1 MTAMKSF
8 FTGSLLLL
16 SSILFAQGLDQRCT
30 QTGQS
35 ACVDWDRGVV
45 MAEGLG
51 APASSAKNDAQR
63 NATALRAARLDAA
76 RNMLEMIK
84 GINLSSSTTM
94 RDAMVQNDT
103 IRTKVQGRLFGLRP
117 SGKPRYFSDGSVSI
131 LMEASL
137 RQTIPKEALSGSS
150 SGEAP
155 REISAPSSSTTVS
168 SRLDPGKVYTGLI
181 IDARGSGAQPAMSP
195 KIYDEEGNELYGSA
209 YVDQEFVQKHGMA
222 GYVRDLDQA
231 LVNDR
236 VQGTP
241 AVLKALSS
249 SGSNQTDLI
258 LSKADADQLRSLAD
272 NLNFLREARVVIVLD

>member
-1 MTAMKSF
+1 MKAMRIFITSTVF
-8 FTGSLLLL
+8 LLTG
-16 SSILFAQGLDQRCT
+16 ILYAQGLDQRCT
-30 QTGQS
+30 QMGDS

-51 APASSAKNDAQR
+51 APASSAKNTAQK
-63 NATALRAARLDAA
+63 NATALRAAKLDAA

-103 IRTKVQGRLFGLRP
+103 VRTQVQGRLFGLRP

-137 RQTIPKEALSGSS
+137 RQTIPDEALTSS
-150 SGEAP
+150 NGEAP
-155 REISAPSSSTTVS
+155 RENSRPSSGS
-168 SRLDPGKVYTGLI
+168 SASDRLDPGRVNTGLI

-231 LVNDR
+231 LANDR

-249 SGSNQTDLI
+249 SGANQTDLI
-258 LSKADADQLRSLAD
+258 LSKSDADQLRGLAD
-272 NLNFLREARVVIVLD
+272 HLNFLREARVVIVLD

>member
-1 MTAMKSF
+1 MKAMRIFITSTVF
-8 FTGSLLLL
+8 LLTG
-16 SSILFAQGLDQRCT
+16 ILYAQGLDQRCT
-30 QTGQS
+30 QMGES

-51 APASSAKNDAQR
+51 APASSAKNTAQK
-63 NATALRAARLDAA
+63 NTTALRAAKLDAA

-94 RDAMVQNDT
+94 RDAMIQNDT
-103 IRTKVQGRLFGLRP
+103 IRTQVQGRLFGLRP

-137 RQTIPKEALSGSS
+137 RQTIPDEALTSSTGEALREISGPSSGSS
-150 SGEAP
+150 G
-155 REISAPSSSTTVS
+155 SA
-168 SRLDPGKVYTGLI
+168 RLDPGRVYTGLI

-231 LVNDR
+231 LANDR

-249 SGSNQTDLI
+249 SGANQTDLI
-258 LSKADADQLRSLAD
+258 LSKSDADQLRGLAD
-272 NLNFLREARVVIVLD
+272 HLNFLREARVVIVLD

>member
-1 MTAMKSF
+1 MKAMRIFITSTVF
-8 FTGSLLLL
+8 LLTG
-16 SSILFAQGLDQRCT
+16 ILYAQGLDQRCT
-30 QTGQS
+30 QMGES

-51 APASSAKNDAQR
+51 APASSAKNTAQK
-63 NATALRAARLDAA
+63 NATALRAAKLDAA

-84 GINLSSSTTM
+84 GINISSSTTL

-103 IRTKVQGRLFGLRP
+103 IRTQVQGRLFGLRP

-137 RQTIPKEALSGSS
+137 RQTIPDEALTSS
-150 SGEAP
+150 TGEGP
-155 REISAPSSSTTVS
+155 REISGPSSGS
-168 SRLDPGKVYTGLI
+168 SGSARLDPRKVYTGLI

-209 YVDQEFVQKHGMA
+209 YVDPEFVQKHGMA

-231 LVNDR
+231 LANDR

-249 SGSNQTDLI
+249 SGANQTDLI
-258 LSKADADQLRSLAD
+258 LSKSDADQLRGLAD
-272 NLNFLREARVVIVLD
+272 HLNFLREARVVIVLD

>member
-1 MTAMKSF
+1 MKAMRIF
-8 FTGSLLLL
+8 ITCTVFLLTG
-16 SSILFAQGLDQRCT
+16 ILYAQELDQRCT
-30 QTGQS
+30 QMGES
-35 ACVDWDRGVV
+35 ACVDWDLGVV

-51 APASSAKNDAQR
+51 APASSAKNTAQK
-63 NATALRAARLDAA
+63 NATALRAAKLDAA

-103 IRTKVQGRLFGLRP
+103 VRTQVQGRLFGLRP

-137 RQTIPKEALSGSS
+137 RKTIPDEALTSSNGEVPKEISGPSSGSS
-150 SGEAP
+150 G
-155 REISAPSSSTTVS
+155 SAK
-168 SRLDPGKVYTGLI
+168 LDPRKVYTGLV

-231 LVNDR
+231 LANDR

-241 AVLKALSS
+241 AVLKAFSS
-249 SGSNQTDLI
+249 SGANQTDLI
-258 LSKADADQLRSLAD
+258 LSKSDAVQLRGLAD
-272 NLNFLREARVVIVLD
+272 HLNFLREARVVIVLD

>member
-1 MTAMKSF
+1 MKAMRIFITSTVF
-8 FTGSLLLL
+8 LLTG
-16 SSILFAQGLDQRCT
+16 ILYAQGLDQRCT
-30 QTGQS
+30 QMGES

-51 APASSAKNDAQR
+51 APASSAKNIAQK
-63 NATALRAARLDAA
+63 NATALRAAKLDAA

-103 IRTKVQGRLFGLRP
+103 VRTQVQGRLFGLRP

-137 RQTIPKEALSGSS
+137 RQTIPDEALTSPT
-150 SGEAP
+150 GEAP
-155 REISAPSSSTTVS
+155 REISGPSSGS
-168 SRLDPGKVYTGLI
+168 SGSARLDPGRVYTGLI

-231 LVNDR
+231 LANDR

-249 SGSNQTDLI
+249 SGANQTDLI
-258 LSKADADQLRSLAD
+258 LSKSDADQLRGLAD
-272 NLNFLREARVVIVLD
+272 HLNFLREARMVIVLD

>member
-1 MTAMKSF
+1 MKAMRIFITSTVF
-8 FTGSLLLL
+8 LLTG
-16 SSILFAQGLDQRCT
+16 ILYAQGLDQRCT
-30 QTGQS
+30 QMGES

-51 APASSAKNDAQR
+51 APASSAKNTAQK
-63 NATALRAARLDAA
+63 NATALRAAKLDAA

-84 GINLSSSTTM
+84 GITLSSSTTM
-94 RDAMVQNDT
+94 RAAMVQNDT
-103 IRTKVQGRLFGLRP
+103 IRTQVQGRLFGLRP

-137 RQTIPKEALSGSS
+137 RQTIPDEALTSSTGEATREISGPSSGSS
-150 SGEAP
+150 G
-155 REISAPSSSTTVS
+155 SA
-168 SRLDPGKVYTGLI
+168 RLDPGKVYTGLI

-195 KIYDEEGNELYGSA
+195 KIYDEEGNELFGSA

-222 GYVRDLDQA
+222 GYVRNLDQA
-231 LVNDR
+231 LANDR

-249 SGSNQTDLI
+249 SGANQTDLI
-258 LSKADADQLRSLAD
+258 LSKSDADQLRGLAD
-272 NLNFLREARVVIVLD
+272 HLNFLREARVVIVLD

>member
-1 MTAMKSF
+1 MKAMRIFITSTVF
-8 FTGSLLLL
+8 LLTG
-16 SSILFAQGLDQRCT
+16 ILYAQGLDQRCT
-30 QTGQS
+30 QMGES

-51 APASSAKNDAQR
+51 APARSAKNIAQK
-63 NATALRAARLDAA
+63 NATAQRAAKLDAA

-84 GINLSSSTTM
+84 GINLSSSTTL

-103 IRTKVQGRLFGLRP
+103 IRTQVQGRLFGLRP

-137 RQTIPKEALSGSS
+137 RQTIPDEALTSSTGEAHSEIPGPPSGSS
-150 SGEAP
+150 G
-155 REISAPSSSTTVS
+155 SA
-168 SRLDPGKVYTGLI
+168 RLDPGSVYTGLI

-231 LVNDR
+231 LANDR

-249 SGSNQTDLI
+249 SGANQTDLI
-258 LSKADADQLRSLAD
+258 LSKSDADQLRGLAD
-272 NLNFLREARVVIVLD
+272 HLNFLREARVVIVLD

>member
-1 MTAMKSF
+1 MKAMRIFITSTVF
-8 FTGSLLLL
+8 LLTG
-16 SSILFAQGLDQRCT
+16 ILYAQGLDQRCT
-30 QTGQS
+30 QMGES

-51 APASSAKNDAQR
+51 APASSAKNIAQK
-63 NATALRAARLDAA
+63 NATALRAAKLDAA

-103 IRTKVQGRLFGLRP
+103 IRTQVQGRLFGLRP

-137 RQTIPKEALSGSS
+137 RQAIPDEALT
-150 SGEAP
+150 
-155 REISAPSSSTTVS
+155 SST
-168 SRLDPGKVYTGLI
+168 RLDPGRVYTGLI

-231 LVNDR
+231 LTNDR

-249 SGSNQTDLI
+249 SGANQTDLI
-258 LSKADADQLRSLAD
+258 LSKSDADQLRGLAD
-272 NLNFLREARVVIVLD
+272 HLNFLREARVVIVLD

>member
-1 MTAMKSF
+1 MKAMRIFITSTVF
-8 FTGSLLLL
+8 LLTG
-16 SSILFAQGLDQRCT
+16 ILYAQGLDQRCT
-30 QTGQS
+30 QMGES

-51 APASSAKNDAQR
+51 APASSAKNIAQK
-63 NATALRAARLDAA
+63 NATALRAAKLDAA

-103 IRTKVQGRLFGLRP
+103 VRTQVQGRLFGLRP

-137 RQTIPKEALSGSS
+137 RQTIPDEALTSS
-150 SGEAP
+150 TGGAP
-155 REISAPSSSTTVS
+155 REISGPSSGS
-168 SRLDPGKVYTGLI
+168 SGSARLDPGKVYTGLI

-231 LVNDR
+231 LANDR

-249 SGSNQTDLI
+249 SGANQTDLI
-258 LSKADADQLRSLAD
+258 LSKSDADQLRGLAD
-272 NLNFLREARVVIVLD
+272 HLNFLREARVVIVLD

>member
-1 MTAMKSF
+1 MRIFITSTVF
-8 FTGSLLLL
+8 LLTG
-16 SSILFAQGLDQRCT
+16 ILYAQGLDQRCT
-30 QTGQS
+30 QMGDS

-51 APASSAKNDAQR
+51 APASSAKNTAQK
-63 NATALRAARLDAA
+63 NATALRAAKLDAA

-84 GINLSSSTTM
+84 GINLSSNTTI

-103 IRTKVQGRLFGLRP
+103 VRTQIQGRLFGLRP

-131 LMEASL
+131 IMEASL
-137 RQTIPKEALSGSS
+137 RQTIPDEALTSSTGEAPSEISGPSSGSS
-150 SGEAP
+150 G
-155 REISAPSSSTTVS
+155 SA
-168 SRLDPGKVYTGLI
+168 RLDPGRVYTGLI

-231 LVNDR
+231 LANER

-249 SGSNQTDLI
+249 SGANQTDLI
-258 LSKADADQLRSLAD
+258 LSKSDADQLRSLAD
-272 NLNFLREARVVIVLD
+272 HLNFLREARVVIVLD

>member
-1 MTAMKSF
+1 MKAMRIFITSTVF
-8 FTGSLLLL
+8 LLTG
-16 SSILFAQGLDQRCT
+16 IIYAQGLDQRCT
-30 QTGQS
+30 QMGES

-51 APASSAKNDAQR
+51 APASSAKNTAQK
-63 NATALRAARLDAA
+63 NATALRAAKLDAA

-103 IRTKVQGRLFGLRP
+103 VRTQVQGRLFGLRP

-137 RQTIPKEALSGSS
+137 RQTIPDEALISS
-150 SGEAP
+150 STGGAP
-155 REISAPSSSTTVS
+155 REISGPSSGS
-168 SRLDPGKVYTGLI
+168 SGSARLDPGRVYTGLI

-209 YVDQEFVQKHGMA
+209 YVDQKFVQKHGMA
-222 GYVRDLDQA
+222 GYVRDLEQA
-231 LVNDR
+231 LANDR
-236 VQGTP
+236 VKGTP

-249 SGSNQTDLI
+249 SGANQTDLI
-258 LSKADADQLRSLAD
+258 LSKSDADQLRSLAD
-272 NLNFLREARVVIVLD
+272 HLNFLREARVVIVLD

>member
-1 MTAMKSF
+1 MKAMRIFITSTVF
-8 FTGSLLLL
+8 LLTG
-16 SSILFAQGLDQRCT
+16 ILYAQGLDQRCT
-30 QTGQS
+30 QMGES

-51 APASSAKNDAQR
+51 APASSAKNTAQK
-63 NATALRAARLDAA
+63 NATALRAAKLDAA

-103 IRTKVQGRLFGLRP
+103 IRTQVQGRLFGLRP

-137 RQTIPKEALSGSS
+137 RQTIPDEALTSPTR
-150 SGEAP
+150 EVP
-155 REISAPSSSTTVS
+155 REISGPSSGS
-168 SRLDPGKVYTGLI
+168 SDSAKLDQGRVYTGLI

-231 LVNDR
+231 LANDR

-249 SGSNQTDLI
+249 SGANQTDLI
-258 LSKADADQLRSLAD
+258 LSKSDADQLRGLAD
-272 NLNFLREARVVIVLD
+272 HLNFLHEARVVIVLD

>member
-1 MTAMKSF
+1 MRIFITSTVF
-8 FTGSLLLL
+8 LLTG
-16 SSILFAQGLDQRCT
+16 ILYAQGLDQRCT
-30 QTGQS
+30 KMGES

-51 APASSAKNDAQR
+51 APASSAKNIAQK
-63 NATALRAARLDAA
+63 NAAALRAAKLDAA

-84 GINLSSSTTM
+84 GINLSSSTTL

-103 IRTKVQGRLFGLRP
+103 IRTQVQGRLFGLRS

-137 RQTIPKEALSGSS
+137 RQTIPDKALTSS
-150 SGEAP
+150 TGEAP
-155 REISAPSSSTTVS
+155 REISGPSSGS
-168 SRLDPGKVYTGLI
+168 SSSARLDPGRVYTGLI

-231 LVNDR
+231 LANDR

-249 SGSNQTDLI
+249 SGANQTDLI
-258 LSKADADQLRSLAD
+258 LSKSDADQLRGLAD
-272 NLNFLREARVVIVLD
+272 HLNFLREARVVIVLD

>member
-1 MTAMKSF
+1 MKAMRIFITSTVF
-8 FTGSLLLL
+8 LLTG
-16 SSILFAQGLDQRCT
+16 ILYAQGLDQRCT
-30 QTGQS
+30 QMGES

-51 APASSAKNDAQR
+51 APASSAKNIAQK
-63 NATALRAARLDAA
+63 NATALRAAKLDAA

-103 IRTKVQGRLFGLRP
+103 VRTQVQGRLFGLRP

-137 RQTIPKEALSGSS
+137 RQTIPDEALTSS
-150 SGEAP
+150 AGEAP
-155 REISAPSSSTTVS
+155 REISGPSSGS
-168 SRLDPGKVYTGLI
+168 SGSARLDPGRVYTGLI

-231 LVNDR
+231 LANDR

-249 SGSNQTDLI
+249 SGANQTDLI
-258 LSKADADQLRSLAD
+258 LSKSDADQLRGLAD
-272 NLNFLREARVVIVLD
+272 HLNFLREARVVIVLD

>member
-1 MTAMKSF
+1 
-8 FTGSLLLL
+8 
-16 SSILFAQGLDQRCT
+16 
-30 QTGQS
+30 
-35 ACVDWDRGVV
+35 
-45 MAEGLG
+45 
-51 APASSAKNDAQR
+51 
-63 NATALRAARLDAA
+63 
-76 RNMLEMIK
+76 MLEMIK

-103 IRTKVQGRLFGLRP
+103 IRTQVQGRLFGLRP

-137 RQTIPKEALSGSS
+137 RQTIPDEALTSS
-150 SGEAP
+150 TGEAP
-155 REISAPSSSTTVS
+155 REISGPSSGS
-168 SRLDPGKVYTGLI
+168 SGSARLDPKRVYTGLV

-231 LVNDR
+231 LANDR

-249 SGSNQTDLI
+249 SGANQTDLI
-258 LSKADADQLRSLAD
+258 LSKSDADQLRGLAD
-272 NLNFLREARVVIVLD
+272 HLNFLREARVVIVLD

>member
-1 MTAMKSF
+1 MKAMRIFITSTVF
-8 FTGSLLLL
+8 LLTG
-16 SSILFAQGLDQRCT
+16 ILYAQGLDQRCT
-30 QTGQS
+30 QMGES

-51 APASSAKNDAQR
+51 APASSAKNIAQK
-63 NATALRAARLDAA
+63 NATALRAAKLDAA

-103 IRTKVQGRLFGLRP
+103 IRTQVQGRLFGLRP

-137 RQTIPKEALSGSS
+137 RQTIPDEALTSS
-150 SGEAP
+150 TGLAP
-155 REISAPSSSTTVS
+155 REISGPSSGS
-168 SRLDPGKVYTGLI
+168 SGSARLDPGRAYTGLV

-231 LVNDR
+231 LANDR

-249 SGSNQTDLI
+249 SGANQTDLI
-258 LSKADADQLRSLAD
+258 LSKSDADQLRGLAD
-272 NLNFLREARVVIVLD
+272 HLNFLREARVVIVLD

>member
-1 MTAMKSF
+1 MKAMRIFITSTVF
-8 FTGSLLLL
+8 LLTG
-16 SSILFAQGLDQRCT
+16 ILYAQGLDKRCT
-30 QTGQS
+30 QMGES

-45 MAEGLG
+45 MTEGLG
-51 APASSAKNDAQR
+51 APASSAKNIAQK
-63 NATALRAARLDAA
+63 NATALRAAKLDAA

-103 IRTKVQGRLFGLRP
+103 IRTQVQGRLFGLRP
-117 SGKPRYFSDGSVSI
+117 SSKPRYFSDGSVSI

-137 RQTIPKEALSGSS
+137 RQTIPDEALTSS
-150 SGEAP
+150 TGGAP
-155 REISAPSSSTTVS
+155 REISGPSSGS
-168 SRLDPGKVYTGLI
+168 SDSARLDPGRVYTGLI

-231 LVNDR
+231 LANDR

-249 SGSNQTDLI
+249 SGANQTDLI
-258 LSKADADQLRSLAD
+258 LSKSDADQLQSLAD
-272 NLNFLREARVVIVLD
+272 HLNFLREARVVIVLD

>member
-1 MTAMKSF
+1 MKAMRIFITSTVF
-8 FTGSLLLL
+8 LLTG
-16 SSILFAQGLDQRCT
+16 ILYAQGLDQRCT
-30 QTGQS
+30 QMGES

-51 APASSAKNDAQR
+51 APASSAKNIAQK
-63 NATALRAARLDAA
+63 NATALRAAKLDAA

-103 IRTKVQGRLFGLRP
+103 VRTQVQGRLFGLRP

-137 RQTIPKEALSGSS
+137 KQTIPDEALTSS
-150 SGEAP
+150 TGEVP
-155 REISAPSSSTTVS
+155 REISGPSSGS
-168 SRLDPGKVYTGLI
+168 SGSARLDPGRVYTGLI

-209 YVDQEFVQKHGMA
+209 YVDQEFLQKFGMA

-231 LVNDR
+231 LANDR

-249 SGSNQTDLI
+249 SGANQTDLI
-258 LSKADADQLRSLAD
+258 LSKSDADQLRILAD
-272 NLNFLREARVVIVLD
+272 HLNFLREARVVIILD

>member
-1 MTAMKSF
+1 MKAMRIFITSTVF
-8 FTGSLLLL
+8 LLTG
-16 SSILFAQGLDQRCT
+16 ILYAQGLDQRCT
-30 QTGQS
+30 QMGES

-51 APASSAKNDAQR
+51 APASSAKNIAQK
-63 NATALRAARLDAA
+63 NATALRAAKLDAA

-103 IRTKVQGRLFGLRP
+103 VRTQVQGRLFGLRP

-137 RQTIPKEALSGSS
+137 RQTIPDEALTSS
-150 SGEAP
+150 TGGAP
-155 REISAPSSSTTVS
+155 REISGPSSGS
-168 SRLDPGKVYTGLI
+168 SDSARLDPGRVYTGLV

-231 LVNDR
+231 LANDR

-249 SGSNQTDLI
+249 SGANQTDLI
-258 LSKADADQLRSLAD
+258 LSKYDADQLRGLED
-272 NLNFLREARVVIVLD
+272 HLNFLREARVVIVLD

>member
-1 MTAMKSF
+1 MKAMRIFITSTVF
-8 FTGSLLLL
+8 LLTV
-16 SSILFAQGLDQRCT
+16 ILYAQGLDQRCT
-30 QTGQS
+30 QMGES

-51 APASSAKNDAQR
+51 APASSAKNTAQK
-63 NATALRAARLDAA
+63 NATALRAAKLDAA

-103 IRTKVQGRLFGLRP
+103 VRTQVQGRLFGLRP

-137 RQTIPKEALSGSS
+137 RQTIPHEALTSS
-150 SGEAP
+150 TGEAP
-155 REISAPSSSTTVS
+155 REISGPSSGS
-168 SRLDPGKVYTGLI
+168 SGSARLDPGRVYTGLI

-231 LVNDR
+231 LANDR

-249 SGSNQTDLI
+249 SGANQTDLI
-258 LSKADADQLRSLAD
+258 LSKSDADQLRSLAYH
-272 NLNFLREARVVIVLD
+272 LNFLREARVVIVLD

>member
-1 MTAMKSF
+1 MKAMRIFITSTVF
-8 FTGSLLLL
+8 LLTG
-16 SSILFAQGLDQRCT
+16 ILYSQGLDQRCT
-30 QTGQS
+30 QMGES

-51 APASSAKNDAQR
+51 APASSAKNIAQK
-63 NATALRAARLDAA
+63 NATALRAAKLDAA

-103 IRTKVQGRLFGLRP
+103 VRTQVQGRLFGLRP

-137 RQTIPKEALSGSS
+137 RQTIPDEALTSS
-150 SGEAP
+150 TGGAP
-155 REISAPSSSTTVS
+155 REISGPSSGS
-168 SRLDPGKVYTGLI
+168 SGSAKLDPGRVYTGLI

-195 KIYDEEGNELYGSA
+195 KIYDDGGNELYGSA

-231 LVNDR
+231 LANDR

-249 SGSNQTDLI
+249 SGANQTDLI
-258 LSKADADQLRSLAD
+258 LSKSDADQLRGLAD
-272 NLNFLREARVVIVLD
+272 HLNFLREARVVIVLD

>member
-1 MTAMKSF
+1 MRIFITSTVF
-8 FTGSLLLL
+8 LLTG
-16 SSILFAQGLDQRCT
+16 ILYAQGLDQRCT
-30 QTGQS
+30 QMGES

-51 APASSAKNDAQR
+51 APASSAKNIAQK
-63 NATALRAARLDAA
+63 NATALRAAKLDAA

-103 IRTKVQGRLFGLRP
+103 VRTQVQGRLFGLRP

-137 RQTIPKEALSGSS
+137 RQTIPDEALSSS
-150 SGEAP
+150 TGGAP
-155 REISAPSSSTTVS
+155 REISGPSSGS
-168 SRLDPGKVYTGLI
+168 SGSARLDPGRVYTGLV

-231 LVNDR
+231 LANDR

-249 SGSNQTDLI
+249 SGANQTDLI
-258 LSKADADQLRSLAD
+258 LSKSDADQLRGLAD
-272 NLNFLREARVVIVLD
+272 HLNFLREARVVIVLD

>member
-1 MTAMKSF
+1 MKAMRIFITSTVF
-8 FTGSLLLL
+8 LLTG
-16 SSILFAQGLDQRCT
+16 ILYAQGLDQRCT
-30 QTGQS
+30 QMGES

-51 APASSAKNDAQR
+51 APASSAKNIAQK
-63 NATALRAARLDAA
+63 NATALRAAKLDAA

-103 IRTKVQGRLFGLRP
+103 IRTQVQGRLFGLRP

-137 RQTIPKEALSGSS
+137 RQTIPDEALISS
-150 SGEAP
+150 TGEAP
-155 REISAPSSSTTVS
+155 REISGPSSGS
-168 SRLDPGKVYTGLI
+168 SGSARLDPGRVYTGLI

-231 LVNDR
+231 LANDR

-249 SGSNQTDLI
+249 SGANQTDLI
-258 LSKADADQLRSLAD
+258 LSKSDADQLRGLAD
-272 NLNFLREARVVIVLD
+272 HLNFLRESRVLIVLD

>member
-1 MTAMKSF
+1 MKAMRIFITSTVF
-8 FTGSLLLL
+8 LLTG
-16 SSILFAQGLDQRCT
+16 ILYAQGLDQRCT
-30 QTGQS
+30 QMGES

-51 APASSAKNDAQR
+51 APASSAKNIAQK
-63 NATALRAARLDAA
+63 NATALRAAKLDAA

-103 IRTKVQGRLFGLRP
+103 IRTQVQGRLFGLRP
-117 SGKPRYFSDGSVSI
+117 SGKPRYFSDSSVSI

-137 RQTIPKEALSGSS
+137 RQTIPEKALTSS
-150 SGEAP
+150 TGGAP
-155 REISAPSSSTTVS
+155 REISGPSSGS
-168 SRLDPGKVYTGLI
+168 SGSAKLDPGRVYTGLI

-231 LVNDR
+231 LANDR

-249 SGSNQTDLI
+249 SGANQTDLI
-258 LSKADADQLRSLAD
+258 LSKSDADQLRGLAD
-272 NLNFLREARVVIVLD
+272 HLNFLREARVVIVLD

>member
-1 MTAMKSF
+1 MKAMRIFITSTVF
-8 FTGSLLLL
+8 LLTG
-16 SSILFAQGLDQRCT
+16 ILYAQGLDQRCT
-30 QTGQS
+30 QMGES

-51 APASSAKNDAQR
+51 APASSAKNIAQK
-63 NATALRAARLDAA
+63 NATALRAAKLDAA

-84 GINLSSSTTM
+84 GINLSSSTTL

-103 IRTKVQGRLFGLRP
+103 IRTQVQGRLFGLRP

-137 RQTIPKEALSGSS
+137 RQTIPDEALTSS
-150 SGEAP
+150 TGEAP
-155 REISAPSSSTTVS
+155 REISGPSSGS
-168 SRLDPGKVYTGLI
+168 SGSARLEPGRVYTGLV

-222 GYVRDLDQA
+222 GY
-231 LVNDR
+231 
-236 VQGTP
+236 
-241 AVLKALSS
+241 
-249 SGSNQTDLI
+249 
-258 LSKADADQLRSLAD
+258 
-272 NLNFLREARVVIVLD
+272 

>member
-1 MTAMKSF
+1 MRIFITSTVF
-8 FTGSLLLL
+8 LLTG
-16 SSILFAQGLDQRCT
+16 ILYAQGLDQRCT
-30 QTGQS
+30 QMGES

-51 APASSAKNDAQR
+51 ASASSAKNIAQK
-63 NATALRAARLDAA
+63 NATALRAAKLDAA

-103 IRTKVQGRLFGLRP
+103 VRTQVQGRLFGLRP

-137 RQTIPKEALSGSS
+137 RQTIPDEALTSS
-150 SGEAP
+150 TGEVP
-155 REISAPSSSTTVS
+155 REISGPSSGS
-168 SRLDPGKVYTGLI
+168 SGSARLYPGRVYTGLI

-231 LVNDR
+231 LANDR

-249 SGSNQTDLI
+249 SGANQTDLI
-258 LSKADADQLRSLAD
+258 LSKSDADQLRSLAD
-272 NLNFLREARVVIVLD
+272 HLNFLREARVVIVLD

>member
-1 MTAMKSF
+1 MKAMRIFITSTVF
-8 FTGSLLLL
+8 LLTG
-16 SSILFAQGLDQRCT
+16 ILYAQGLDQRCT
-30 QTGQS
+30 QMGES

-51 APASSAKNDAQR
+51 APASSAKNIAQK
-63 NATALRAARLDAA
+63 NATALRAAKLDAA

-103 IRTKVQGRLFGLRP
+103 IRTQVQGRLFGLRP

-137 RQTIPKEALSGSS
+137 RQTIPDEALTSS
-150 SGEAP
+150 TGEMP
-155 REISAPSSSTTVS
+155 REISGPSSGS
-168 SRLDPGKVYTGLI
+168 SGSARLDPGRVYTGLI

-231 LVNDR
+231 LANDR

-249 SGSNQTDLI
+249 SGANQTDLI
-258 LSKADADQLRSLAD
+258 LSKSDADQLRGLAD
-272 NLNFLREARVVIVLD
+272 HLNFLREARVVIVLD

>member
-1 MTAMKSF
+1 MKAMRIFITSTVF
-8 FTGSLLLL
+8 LLTG
-16 SSILFAQGLDQRCT
+16 ILFAQGLDQRCT
-30 QTGQS
+30 QMGDS

-51 APASSAKNDAQR
+51 APASSAKNTAQK
-63 NATALRAARLDAA
+63 NATALRAAKLDAA

-103 IRTKVQGRLFGLRP
+103 VRTQVQGRLFGLRP

-137 RQTIPKEALSGSS
+137 RQTIPDEALTSS
-150 SGEAP
+150 TGEAP
-155 REISAPSSSTTVS
+155 REISGPSSGS
-168 SRLDPGKVYTGLI
+168 SGSARLDPGRVYTGLI
-181 IDARGSGAQPAMSP
+181 INARGSGAQPAMSP

-231 LVNDR
+231 LANDR

-249 SGSNQTDLI
+249 SGANQTDLI
-258 LSKADADQLRSLAD
+258 LSKSDADQLRGLAD
-272 NLNFLREARVVIVLD
+272 HLNFLREARVVIVLD

>member
-1 MTAMKSF
+1 MKAMRIFITSTVF
-8 FTGSLLLL
+8 LLTG
-16 SSILFAQGLDQRCT
+16 ILYAQGLDQRCT
-30 QTGQS
+30 QMGES

-51 APASSAKNDAQR
+51 APASSAKNIAQK
-63 NATALRAARLDAA
+63 NATALRAAKLDAA

-84 GINLSSSTTM
+84 GINLSSSTTL

-103 IRTKVQGRLFGLRP
+103 IRTQVQGRLFGLRP

-131 LMEASL
+131 LMESSL
-137 RQTIPKEALSGSS
+137 RQTIPDEVLTSS
-150 SGEAP
+150 NGEAP
-155 REISAPSSSTTVS
+155 REISGPSSGS
-168 SRLDPGKVYTGLI
+168 SASARLDPGRVYTGLI

-231 LVNDR
+231 LANDR

-249 SGSNQTDLI
+249 SGANHTDLI
-258 LSKADADQLRSLAD
+258 LSKSDADQLRGLAD
-272 NLNFLREARVVIVLD
+272 HLNFLREARLVIVLD

>member
-1 MTAMKSF
+1 MKAMRIFITSTVF
-8 FTGSLLLL
+8 LLTG
-16 SSILFAQGLDQRCT
+16 ILYAQGLDQRCT
-30 QTGQS
+30 QMGES

-51 APASSAKNDAQR
+51 APASSAKNNAQK
-63 NATALRAARLDAA
+63 NATALRAAKLDAA

-103 IRTKVQGRLFGLRP
+103 VRTQVQGRLFGLRP

-137 RQTIPKEALSGSS
+137 RQTIPDEALTSLT
-150 SGEAP
+150 GEAP
-155 REISAPSSSTTVS
+155 REISGPSYGSSDS
-168 SRLDPGKVYTGLI
+168 ARLDPGRVYTGLI
-181 IDARGSGAQPAMSP
+181 IDARGSGAQPAMAP

-231 LVNDR
+231 LANDR

-249 SGSNQTDLI
+249 SGANQTDLI
-258 LSKADADQLRSLAD
+258 LSKSDADQLRGLAD
-272 NLNFLREARVVIVLD
+272 HLNFLREARVVIVLD

>member
-1 MTAMKSF
+1 MKAIRIFITSTVF
-8 FTGSLLLL
+8 LLTG
-16 SSILFAQGLDQRCT
+16 ILYAQGLDQRCT
-30 QTGQS
+30 QMGES

-51 APASSAKNDAQR
+51 APASSAKNIAQK
-63 NATALRAARLDAA
+63 NATALRAAKLDAA

-103 IRTKVQGRLFGLRP
+103 VRTQVQGRLFGLRP

-137 RQTIPKEALSGSS
+137 RQTIPDEALTSLT
-150 SGEAP
+150 GEAP
-155 REISAPSSSTTVS
+155 REIYGPSSGS
-168 SRLDPGKVYTGLI
+168 SGSARLDPGRVYTGLV

-231 LVNDR
+231 LANDR

-249 SGSNQTDLI
+249 SGANQTDLI
-258 LSKADADQLRSLAD
+258 LSKSDADQLRTLAD
-272 NLNFLREARVVIVLD
+272 HLNFLREARVVIVLD